1 MSWRGGKVGEG
12 AWKTP
17 PPAPSIRRLGQRG
30 NDRTRARGHGR
41 EQPPERVCGKGCPR
55 ASSPG
60 TRHARPPFP
69 LAPLP
74 EQLSSER
81 PKTLGP
87 AEPLVTQLSSPRSP
101 HGSCAGAGGAGHVA
115 VLQPPPHALAAP
127 PTLSGRCARTRAP
140 QSGRGGGTR
149 GAGRRPRGRQG
160 ARSQSQPTLVAC
172 SLLRSIRARVRDSIR
187 DIIQREPREDAAAPG
202 VQQRRGRGPAARVGL
217 GDRKSESPRPCTQ
230 RQFLKP

>member
-101 HGSCAGAGGAGHVA
+101 HGSCAGAGDAGHVA

-140 QSGRGGGTR
+140 QSGRGGHAGR
-149 GAGRRPRGRQG
+149 GAEAQRSAGRPVAEPAHLGCLLLAPVDPRASEGF
-160 ARSQSQPTLVAC
+160 
-172 SLLRSIRARVRDSIR
+172 D
-187 DIIQREPREDAAAPG
+187 PRHN
-202 VQQRRGRGPAARVGL
+202 PA
-217 GDRKSESPRPCTQ
+217 
-230 RQFLKP
+230 